1 MAIRDNSIK
10 KPFIQDK
17 DTNTN
22 IGLDLPIRRGSEFI
36 TGSIENIGYFAST
49 FTTLEA
55 TKNNIRNLVNTSR
68 GERFY
73 YPTLG
78 VGLKRYIFEQF
89 NEDIKSQ
96 IIEEIHES
104 FSYWLPYVDIKD
116 LNVRMDDSDS
126 NVSTNTLLVTMTFG
140 ITNNPNMLE
149 TIEMKIG
156 E

>member
-1 MAIRDNSIK
+1 
-10 KPFIQDK
+10 
-17 DTNTN
+17 
-22 IGLDLPIRRGSEFI
+22 
-36 TGSIENIGYFAST
+36 
-49 FTTLEA
+49 
-55 TKNNIRNLVNTSR
+55 
-68 GERFY
+68 
-73 YPTLG
+73 
-78 VGLKRYIFEQF
+78 YIFEQF